1 MRAFHYLNFDGNAK
15 AAIEFYQE
23 VFDGKLEGEIN
34 YMYEAP
40 GMELADSEKN
50 RVMHASI
57 VINEQFKIMVSDTVP
72 SMGQQLQIGNN
83 HYISLHPE
91 SKEEGA
97 RLFDKLS
104 IDGQIEM
111 PYEKTFWGAYFGS
124 FSDQFGVKWMI
135 NYELGEN
142 EE

>member
-1 MRAFHYLNFDGNAK
+1 MKAYHYLNFDGNAK
-15 AAIEFYQE
+15 AAIEFYQKN
-23 VFDGKLEGEIN
+23 FDAEYEGDIN
-34 YMYEAP
+34 YMHEAP
-40 GMELADSEKN
+40 GMEMDESEKQ
-50 RVMHASI
+50 RVLHASI
-57 VINEQFKIMVSDTVP
+57 VINEQFKIMVSDTLP

-97 RLFDKLS
+97 ALFEKLS
-104 IDGQIEM
+104 VRGKIEM

-124 FSDQFGVKWMI
+124 FRDQFGVHWMI
-135 NYELGEN
+135 NYQLKPS

>member
-1 MRAFHYLNFDGNAK
+1 MKAFHYLNFDGNAK
-15 AAIEFYQE
+15 AAIDFYQKI
-23 VFDGKLEGEIN
+23 FDAKYEGDIN
-34 YMYEAP
+34 YMHESP
-40 GMELADSEKN
+40 GMEVDESEKQ
-50 RVMHASI
+50 RVLHASI
-57 VINEQFKIMVSDTVP
+57 VINEQFKIMVSDTLP

-97 RLFDKLS
+97 ALFEKLS
-104 IDGQIEM
+104 VQGKIEM

-124 FSDQFGVKWMI
+124 FEDQFGVHWMI
-135 NYELGEN
+135 NYSLKPS